1 MVAGFSTEN
10 RLMQILL
17 SFMPAPAQSFGL
29 ALS

>member
-1 MVAGFSTEN
+1 MVAGFSAEN

-17 SFMPAPAQSFGL
+17 SFMPAPAQYFRL

>member
-1 MVAGFSTEN
+1 MVAGFSAEN

-17 SFMPAPAQSFGL
+17 SFLPAPAQSRGL

>member
-10 RLMQILL
+10 RLMQILRL
-17 SFMPAPAQSFGL
+17 FMPAPAQSFGL